1 MKLQLDGNT
10 GTRKVKTP
18 AQINK
23 AISNRA
29 YREEHKDE
37 LRVKRLARDAA
48 NKPMIKATN
57 KNWYDRTKEKELLE
71 QEDSPLVTLKS
82 ISRLIGVKEVA
93 VRTLRD
99 SPTYDMPK
107 PKMARCDGTDLY
119 CRDEIEEWLPFIQE
133 AVAFFPN
140 KKKLIKIS
148 GPALQNVT
156 FMKNNLEVIKYCDE
170 IRRKQLLDGRLTNGR
185 KDFN

>member
-1 MKLQLDGNT
+1 MKLQLDGST
-10 GTRKVKTP
+10 TVLKVKTSK
-18 AQINK
+18 QINK
-23 AISNRA
+23 
-29 YREEHKDE
+29 EEE
-37 LRVKRLARDAA
+37 SSQL
-48 NKPMIKATN
+48 I
-57 KNWYDRTKEKELLE
+57 
-71 QEDSPLVTLKS
+71 TLKS
-82 ISRLIGVKEVA
+82 ISRLVGVKEA
-93 VRTLRD
+93 AIKTLRD
-99 SPTYDMPK
+99 NPTYDMPS

-148 GPALQNVT
+148 GMALQNVT
-156 FMKNNLEVIKYCDE
+156 FMKNNLEVIRYCDE

>member
-1 MKLQLDGNT
+1 MKLQLDGST

-37 LRVKRLARDAA
+37 LRVKRLARDAV

-82 ISRLIGVKEVA
+82 ISRLIGVKEV
-93 VRTLRD
+93 VIKTLRD
-99 SPTYDMPK
+99 NPTYDMPK

-140 KKKLIKIS
+140 RKKLIKIS
-148 GPALQNVT
+148 GMALQNVM
-156 FMKNNLEVIKYCDE
+156 FMRNNLEAIRYCDE

>member
-1 MKLQLDGNT
+1 MKLQLDGST
-10 GTRKVKTP
+10 WTRKVKTP

-23 AISNRA
+23 AISNKA

-37 LRVKRLARDAA
+37 LRVKRLARDVV

-82 ISRLIGVKEVA
+82 ISRLVGVKEV
-93 VRTLRD
+93 VIKGLRD
-99 SPTYDMPK
+99 NPTYNMPS

-140 KKKLIKIS
+140 RKKLIKIS
-148 GPALQNVT
+148 GMALQNVM
-156 FMKNNLEVIKYCDE
+156 FMRNNLEVIKYCDE
-170 IRRKQLLDGRLTNGR
+170 IRRKQLLDGRINNGQSNR
-185 KDFN
+185 

>member
-1 MKLQLDGNT
+1 MKLQLDGST
-10 GTRKVKTP
+10 WMPKVKTQ
-18 AQINK
+18 AQINR
-23 AISNRA
+23 AILNRD
-29 YREEHKDE
+29 YREEHRDDIR
-37 LRVKRLARDAA
+37 LKRLVRSAA

-57 KNWYDRTKEKELLE
+57 KKRYDRTKEKELLE
-71 QEDSPLVTLKS
+71 QEDSPLITLKS
-82 ISRLIGVKEVA
+82 ISRLVGVREV
-93 VRTLRD
+93 VIKTLRD
-99 SPTYDMPK
+99 NPTYNMPS

-148 GPALQNVT
+148 GAALQNVM
-156 FMKNNLEVIKYCDE
+156 FMKNNLEVIRYCDE

>member
-1 MKLQLDGNT
+1 MKLQLDGST
-10 GTRKVKTP
+10 RTRKVKTQ

-29 YREEHKDE
+29 YREEHKDD
-37 LRVKRLARDAA
+37 LRLKRLARDAV

-71 QEDSPLVTLKS
+71 QEDSPLITLKS
-82 ISRLIGVKEVA
+82 ISRLVGVKEA
-93 VRTLRD
+93 VIKTLRD
-99 SPTYDMPK
+99 NPTYNMPK

-140 KKKLIKIS
+140 KNKLIKIS
-148 GPALQNVT
+148 GTALVNIA
-156 FMKNNLEVIKYCDE
+156 FIRNNLEVIKYCDE
-170 IRRKQLLDGRLTNGR
+170 IRRKQLLDGRITNGQSNR
-185 KDFN
+185 

>member
-1 MKLQLDGNT
+1 MKLQLDGST
-10 GTRKVKTP
+10 RTRKVKTQ

-29 YREEHKDE
+29 YREEHKDD
-37 LRVKRLARDAA
+37 LRLKRLARDAV

-57 KNWYDRTKEKELLE
+57 KNWYERTKEKELLE

-82 ISRLIGVKEVA
+82 ISRLVGVKEIVIK
-93 VRTLRD
+93 TLRD
-99 SPTYDMPK
+99 NPTYNMPK

-140 KKKLIKIS
+140 RKKLIRIR
-148 GPALQNVT
+148 GVALQNVT
-156 FMKNNLEVIKYCDE
+156 FMKNNLAVIKYCDE
-170 IRRKQLLDGRLTNGR
+170 IRRKELLDGRITNGR
-185 KDFN
+185 KDFG